1 MPIGEDDIMFEESW
15 TSPTV
20 LLDNATTPINE
31 ADLDEKASP
40 LSTTSTVFTDAA
52 KLQCPICRRILPS
65 KEFGQCIGA
74 PTSEFPVLRD
84 QNGMTSRKRKR
95 TESRTAHETRSAPCH
110 DCLDNLGEE
119 EGETWGRCDNPN
131 CWSRGDQ
138 AKSRMSGP
146 FADEDDYPFFGRSML
161 RPTPSSFVLRPRP
174 QPDRPA
180 NPNKHKLGLVCP
192 QCSPEGGLGCSHKWI
207 CDVCAFWEKQ
217 PLVWECPGCLNDY
230 CDECEEVCFGGL
242 DEEERC
248 FECGKRDLCRGCREN
263 FLSGSPSS
271 EKGLHDFDLGEQIF
285 SWRCQLCNF
294 PVCTSCLPSA
304 LANRRIDSCRNCC
317 SHLCGT
323 CRSLLACQRCGG
335 EMCQLCL
342 GESLAMLCRK
352 CEHGD

>member
-20 LLDNATTPINE
+20 LLDNATTSINE

-138 AKSRMSGP
+138 AKLRMSGP

-174 QPDRPA
+174 QSDRPA

-230 CDECEEVCFGGL
+230 CDECEEGKLLERLTLERERSSPGDVNYVISLSAPPVFRVPLRTGGSTHVGTAARIYVGSRSPCFAASANMATS
-242 DEEERC
+242 RIVHIY
-248 FECGKRDLCRGCREN
+248 FE
-263 FLSGSPSS
+263 
-271 EKGLHDFDLGEQIF
+271 
-285 SWRCQLCNF
+285 
-294 PVCTSCLPSA
+294 
-304 LANRRIDSCRNCC
+304 
-317 SHLCGT
+317 
-323 CRSLLACQRCGG
+323 LL
-335 EMCQLCL
+335 
-342 GESLAMLCRK
+342 
-352 CEHGD
+352 